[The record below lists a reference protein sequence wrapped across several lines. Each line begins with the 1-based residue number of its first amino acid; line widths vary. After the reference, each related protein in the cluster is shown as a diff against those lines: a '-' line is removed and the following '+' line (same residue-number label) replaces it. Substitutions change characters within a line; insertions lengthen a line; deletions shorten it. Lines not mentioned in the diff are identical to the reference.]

1 VTEIRSYRSVFDLE
15 RRIYSIDRMR
25 LNPTG
30 VPVRAVVYFFVLAV
44 LALFLGALPVM
55 GAVMRL
61 LPWYMREL
69 AMPAAGAGILAA
81 VRIDGRAVHLAAGSL
96 LRLLS
101 TPARTVAWGARSDL
115 GRCWCP
121 EEIVFIPDGSDSRPR
136 RLRYVGPGSVL
147 VLRPHRIQ
155 EAPRAIGGRVRLRRV
170 DLRIVLD
177 HGGKPLR
184 KGKVLLLGPDASL
197 RVESRRGRPL

>member
-30 VPVRAVVYFFVLAV
+30 VPVRAVVYFFGLAA
-44 LALFLGALPVM
+44 LALFVAALPVT
-55 GAVMRL
+55 GAAVRL
-61 LPWYMREL
+61 APWYMREL
-69 AMPAAGAGILAA
+69 AMPAVGAGVLAA

-96 LRLLS
+96 MRLLS
-101 TPARTVAWGARSDL
+101 TPARTVAWGGRSDL
-115 GRCWCP
+115 GRRWCP

-136 RLRYVGPGSVL
+136 RLSYVGPGSVL
-147 VLRPHRIQ
+147 VLRPHQIQ
-155 EAPRAIGGRVRLRRV
+155 ETPRAIGGRIRMRRV

-177 HGGKPLR
+177 HGGERLR
-184 KGKVLLLGPDASL
+184 KGKVLLLGPGACL
-197 RVESRRGRPL
+197 HVEGGRGRPL